1 MDDCA
6 DIDECAAL
14 QNPCAAHAICE
25 NTAPGYVCKCQQGF
39 RAKPDAKILCEQ
51 VDVNI
56 LCSSNFDCT
65 NNAECIDGQC
75 FCQDGFEPQGSVCS
89 DIDECRTENNI
100 CGDHS
105 TCTNTPGSYHCECE
119 NGFVGTPPRILCKA
133 PCEDVK
139 CGPHAY
145 CKPDRTEAYCMCEEG
160 WTYNPSDIS
169 AGCIDIDE
177 CDAVH
182 GPSGRCG
189 QNAICRNVPGSYSCE
204 CPKGFNGNPAI
215 QCFEINECTQEGRCG
230 PGAICKNLPG
240 SYECTCPDGT
250 LPDPDPSVRCVAI
263 VTCANDEGCPG
274 NSICDQSHRC
284 LCPEPNIGNDCRH
297 PCESMSCGPNAHC
310 MIVNRVAQCLCSEG
324 FAGGP
329 LGGCIDINE
338 CAGNACPSGAV
349 CTNTPGSYTCQ
360 CPGGTSGDPY
370 KGGCAKT
377 GVVISCSESQPCP
390 IGENCISDSY
400 SGTSVCICRQGYMR
414 DAPTGQCVDVDEC
427 GDVHGK
433 IACGVNAICKN
444 LPGSYECQCP
454 PNFNGNPYSLCE
466 ECNTPECQ
474 CQPPY
479 RFVGGNC
486 ILAGCSDGG
495 KCPPGAECISISGGV
510 SYCACPKGYRTQLDG
525 SCLDVDECAEGQAT
539 CGYGA
544 ECVNKLGGYDCTC
557 PAGYGGDPYN
567 GLCSPPH
574 RRCAAD
580 GECGNNEKCVQPG
593 ECVCPPPYFLDTTD
607 GNKCK
612 SPCERF
618 PCGINAKCT
627 PSDPP
632 QCLCEVGYKGDPLR
646 GCVPA
651 NECDNL
657 PCAYGAQCIDEKG
670 GYKCVCPKGQSGD
683 AYKSGC
689 ILSPGTDRHICH
701 SNEECASNLACV
713 NGDCVSPC
721 ASLLCGANALCESEN
736 HAAWCRCRIG
746 FVEGASGECVSREC
760 SHLDFFGFV
769 NIFNFPCISS
779 LCKLHVRS

>member
-1 MDDCA
+1 MDGCA

-14 QNPCAAHAICE
+14 QNPCAPHAICE
-25 NTAPGYVCKCQQGF
+25 NTSPGYACKCQQGF

-75 FCQDGFEPQGSVCS
+75 FCQDGFEPQGSVCA
-89 DIDECRTENNI
+89 DIDECRTEKNV

-105 TCTNTPGSYHCECE
+105 TCANTPGSYRCECE
-119 NGFVGTPPRILCKA
+119 NGFVGTPPRIACKA

-139 CGPHAY
+139 CGPHAF

-189 QNAICRNVPGSYSCE
+189 PNAVCRNGPGSYSCE
-204 CPKGFNGNPAI
+204 CPKGFTGNPSV
-215 QCFEINECTQEGRCG
+215 QCFDINECTQEGRCG
-230 PGAICKNLPG
+230 PGALCKNLPG

-250 LPDPDPSVRCVAI
+250 LPDPDPSIRCVAI
-263 VTCANDEGCPG
+263 VTCVNDEGCPG

-297 PCESMSCGPNAHC
+297 PCESISCGPNAHC
-310 MIVNRVAQCLCSEG
+310 MIVNKEAQCLCSEG
-324 FAGGP
+324 FTGGP
-329 LGGCIDINE
+329 LGGCVDINE
-338 CAGNACPSGAV
+338 CAGNACPGGAV

-377 GVVISCSESQPCP
+377 GVVSSCSESQPCP
-390 IGENCISDSY
+390 IGENCISDTY

-414 DAPTGQCVDVDEC
+414 DAPTGQCVDVNEC
-427 GDVHGK
+427 ADVHGK
-433 IACGVNAICKN
+433 VACGVNAICKN

-454 PNFNGNPYSLCE
+454 LGFNGNPYSLCE

-479 RFVGGNC
+479 KFVGGNC
-486 ILAGCSDGG
+486 ILAGCTDGE

-525 SCLDVDECAEGQAT
+525 SCLDVDECAEGQVT

-544 ECVNKLGGYDCTC
+544 ECVNKLGGYDCAC

-574 RRCAAD
+574 RRCATD

-607 GNKCK
+607 NNKCK

-657 PCAYGAQCIDEKG
+657 PCAYGAQCINEKG
-670 GYKCVCPKGQSGD
+670 GYKCVCPKGQTGD

-701 SNEECASNLACV
+701 SNGECASNLACV

-721 ASLLCGANALCESEN
+721 ASLLCGANAMCESEN

-746 FVEGASGECVSREC
+746 FVEGASGECVSRKW
-760 SHLDFFGFV
+760 SFSVPFIHHLYSIFFLYF
-769 NIFNFPCISS
+769 
-779 LCKLHVRS
+779 